1 MQLYS
6 DRMTIARVLIGMVLF
21 FNIQAAFVFIINPT
35 AYTAGFEVN
44 GVPGEKLVQGMGIL
58 FLMWN
63 VPYIFALI
71 HPVRHRI
78 SLLSAII
85 MQAIG
90 VAGES
95 ILLATLPAGHSMLTG
110 TALRFI
116 VFDGVGLMLL
126 GIAWII
132 TRHISN
138 NRETLGKP
146 LCN

>member
-6 DRMTIARVLIGMVLF
+6 DRMTIARALIGMVLF
-21 FNIQAAFVFIINPT
+21 FNLQAAFVFIFNPA
-35 AYTAGFEVN
+35 AYTTGFEVS

-71 HPVRHRI
+71 HPVRNRI

-90 VAGES
+90 VASES
-95 ILLATLPAGHSMLTG
+95 ILLATLPAGHSMLER
-110 TALRFI
+110 TAMRFI
-116 VFDGVGLMLL
+116 VFDGVGLILL
-126 GIAWII
+126 GIAWTI
-132 TRHISN
+132 THQLSN
-138 NRETLGKP
+138 NRET
-146 LCN
+146 